1 MIEQLAYELETD
13 LILMI
18 AKYLKTGTYGAA
30 DWRIKKL
37 GQLSLVNKETLEVI
51 SKYKARILS
60 GIDKEMNVS
69 AEIFL
74 KEVRATLPPALGREL
89 TMTEGLRNI
98 VTSWVESAKS
108 ETNIAMAKLAQ
119 SAGQSYVNAV
129 SKASLA
135 VLSGADTHKA
145 ALERAIGELDS
156 LDAFVSKT
164 VGTDGKEHIRR
175 WTPEGYI
182 ATVIRS
188 NSARAVNEMQIGVA
202 DELGT
207 DLVEVTSHIGAR
219 PLCFPYQGKILSLRG
234 ETPGY
239 MTLAETSYGEKA
251 GLLGINCGHRLIP
264 YVKGVSEKAEKT
276 DYSKAEN
283 DTVYKESQQQRAL
296 ERSIR
301 NAKREQAKW
310 ESYGDKQK
318 AQAWGARVKEKQA
331 NMRTFINGTDRTRRY
346 DREQVYT

>member
-13 LILMI
+13 LIIMI
-18 AKYLKTGTYGAA
+18 AKYLKTGTYGAS

-37 GQLSLVNKETLEVI
+37 AQLSLVNKETLEVI
-51 SKYKARILS
+51 SKYRARILS

-119 SAGQSYVNAV
+119 SAGQSYINAV

-135 VLSGADTHKA
+135 VLSGAETHKS
-145 ALERAIGELDS
+145 ALEQAIGELET
-156 LDAFVSKT
+156 LDAFVDKA
-164 VGTDGKEHIRR
+164 GRH

-182 ATVIRS
+182 STVIRS

-207 DLVEVTSHIGAR
+207 DLVEVTSHIGSR
-219 PLCFPYQGKILSLRG
+219 PLCFPYQGMILSLTG
-234 ETPGY
+234 KTPGY
-239 MTLAETSYGEKA
+239 KTLAETSYGEPA

-264 YVKGVSEKAEKT
+264 YVKGVSKKAEKT

-318 AQAWGARVKEKQA
+318 AQAWGARVKVKQA
-331 NMRTFINGTDRTRRY
+331 KMREFIKSTDRTRRY
-346 DREQVYT
+346 DREKVYT